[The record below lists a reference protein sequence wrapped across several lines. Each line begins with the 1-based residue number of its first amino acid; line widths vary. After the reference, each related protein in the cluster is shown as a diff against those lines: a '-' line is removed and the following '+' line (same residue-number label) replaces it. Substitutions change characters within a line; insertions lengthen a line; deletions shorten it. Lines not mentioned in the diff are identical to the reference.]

1 MTIYDSTVTRLGDLL
16 GGQGFLSLPPHLMD
30 VAEQEAVN
38 AMWKPRTSDENRQD
52 AIRCCERMRY
62 QQRIGV
68 TAAHICTIIAPENTR
83 WLMKKLTPRIEGK
96 VVVEIGAGLGVLS
109 IEMAKVAKHV
119 FAIDSD
125 PEFTGAFVV
134 KLYQERPAN
143 LTWIFDTAQGV
154 IASGLADAMLADVAV
169 IVTGSDERGLRL
181 LAERFVRAASD
192 IIMPWQDWNGN
203 RAICDYRG
211 EDETGFARSRGLT
224 SNQIDTK

>member
-1 MTIYDSTVTRLGDLL
+1 MAMTAYDSTVTRLGDLI
-16 GGQGFLSLPPHLMD
+16 GQDFFSLPPALMD
-30 VAEQEAVN
+30 VAEQEAVD
-38 AMWKPRTSDENRQD
+38 AMWKPRMFEE
-52 AIRCCERMRY
+52 IRRDSIVACERRLY
-62 QQRIGV
+62 QKRVGV
-68 TAAHICTIIAPENTR
+68 VAAHICTIVSVENTR

-125 PEFTGAFVV
+125 PEFTRAFVV

-181 LAERFVRAASD
+181 LAERFVRASSD
-192 IIMPWQDWNGN
+192 IIMPWQDYNGN

-211 EDETGFARSRGLT
+211 EDETGFARSSGWPEKT
-224 SNQIDTK
+224 